1 MIYLDNLFDMY
12 NIADTFKEKTL
23 SIYGVG
29 RVAREYRIFTYKQNK
44 FSRKVFLRH
53 LIKKAGQ
60 FEHLVSIFN
69 QFGTISMN
77 IEKDF
82 AE

>member
-1 MIYLDNLFDMY
+1 MY

-53 LIKKAGQ
+53 LCKKARRL
-60 FEHLVSIFN
+60 EHLGSIFD
-69 QFGTISMN
+69 QIGTFSMN
-77 IEKDF
+77 NEKDF
-82 AE
+82 TD